1 VPELATFLGSVAT
14 SNPLAIVLGPAIY
27 FMTKQ
32 LLSIMNNAYPGYIDK
47 VTEDI
52 ENMDEEDVEAKIEHI
67 ANKLENMDTS
77 DTGGSATQI
86 DETEILRRYLIVHM
100 LLALIISIIM
110 VSQLFLSISKREKVE
125 RLADK
130 YLAALPLLITAP
142 PPAIPLILGLAV
154 IFLMI
159 KLLNRVELGK
169 NWEGMSLKEKKNI
182 AFLSIAFIAG
192 IVMEW
197 LIETG
202 TNIYQ
207 LRDKGKIELFTEIA
221 KFTIIGQFISTIMDT
236 FVEMVDKATQ
246 CKAADQAP
254 RKPWTTPDNIAF
266 NAVADAFA
274 SMKTLF
280 IVNAAIAFALETI
293 ELLIDISSN
302 DSTENYIPENYE
314 TAEIGVTLVSSLL
327 AIIDTASK
335 TDKDY
340 MEDMKKIAKETLEG
354 IKRKNWESDF
364 WDLYDVVRDSVVKDT
379 KKLILIRLL
388 SEATIFFLTIQESG
402 VLRPLTEAAQGIL
415 NNLQVN
421 IDENTANIGSK
432 IIELVAAM
440 IALAVDKMEDDAI
453 SLGDIFSALYIG
465 IAIKQLA
472 LITLNI

>member
-1 VPELATFLGSVAT
+1 
-14 SNPLAIVLGPAIY
+14 
-27 FMTKQ
+27 M
-32 LLSIMNNAYPGYIDK
+32 
-47 VTEDI
+47 
-52 ENMDEEDVEAKIEHI
+52 
-67 ANKLENMDTS
+67 
-77 DTGGSATQI
+77 
-86 DETEILRRYLIVHM
+86 
-100 LLALIISIIM
+100 
-110 VSQLFLSISKREKVE
+110 
-125 RLADK
+125 
-130 YLAALPLLITAP
+130 
-142 PPAIPLILGLAV
+142 
-154 IFLMI
+154 
-159 KLLNRVELGK
+159 
-169 NWEGMSLKEKKNI
+169 
-182 AFLSIAFIAG
+182 
-192 IVMEW
+192 
-197 LIETG
+197 
-202 TNIYQ
+202 
-207 LRDKGKIELFTEIA
+207 
-221 KFTIIGQFISTIMDT
+221 
-236 FVEMVDKATQ
+236 
-246 CKAADQAP
+246 
-254 RKPWTTPDNIAF
+254 
-266 NAVADAFA
+266 ADAFA